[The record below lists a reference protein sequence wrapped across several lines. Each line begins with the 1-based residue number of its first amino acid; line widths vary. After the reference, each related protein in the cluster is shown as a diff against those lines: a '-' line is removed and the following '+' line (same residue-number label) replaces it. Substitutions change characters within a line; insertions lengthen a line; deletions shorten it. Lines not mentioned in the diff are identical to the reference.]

1 MFLLQRCYKD
11 HVVYCIGET
20 GSLNQRGLDVREL
33 PHRHVIVYTREVDL
47 GTQRDTNTD
56 GLKDT
61 QRRNHRMSVRL

>member
-1 MFLLQRCYKD
+1 M
-11 HVVYCIGET
+11 
-20 GSLNQRGLDVREL
+20 REL